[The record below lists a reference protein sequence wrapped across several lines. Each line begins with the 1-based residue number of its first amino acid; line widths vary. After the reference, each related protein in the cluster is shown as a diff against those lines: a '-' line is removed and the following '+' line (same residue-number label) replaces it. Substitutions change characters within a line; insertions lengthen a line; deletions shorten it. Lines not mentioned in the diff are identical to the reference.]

1 MSHDLSRHVVE
12 GSYDNMAGSSSLY
25 VTTISRF
32 VAIEAVVVE
41 SSRFY
46 LSCDPTYHLIKESY
60 VIKEIFASVFNEIS
74 LILVTCVLDNEC

>member
-1 MSHDLSRHVVE
+1 MSHDLSRHVIE

-46 LSCDPTYHLIKESY
+46 LSCDP
-60 VIKEIFASVFNEIS
+60 A
-74 LILVTCVLDNEC
+74 